1 MLKLGKQFK
10 LVIYNIYR
18 ALFKSDFYQEVVS
31 YKISSVLIS
40 FFMVL
45 LLAYSLPLLNVLSK
59 FASIDLVNPENRIS
73 KEIEGFIQQVPDF
86 SIEAGKITIAN
97 EEVIQIYDYQ
107 KENILVEF
115 SQTAVS
121 QKEGAVFFGE
131 EGVFIQEYAIK
142 DYLLNLF
149 DLPHNTVMSQNQK
162 FQYDYLAY
170 SEFDDIEVSSSI
182 IRSAIIN
189 MVQTYGIKSYVLMF
203 LYFVTANFLLLI
215 AQIIVFSFFAI
226 TIVGKNKLKYRDIF
240 ILTAS
245 AFIPHLILE
254 TINILTYKQSY
265 LLNSSPYS
273 FIIFVVVNGYFV
285 RFAVLSFLGKN
296 K

>member
-121 QKEGAVFFGE
+121 QKEGAVFLEKREF
-131 EGVFIQEYAIK
+131 
-142 DYLLNLF
+142 LF
-149 DLPHNTVMSQNQK
+149 RNMRLK
-162 FQYDYLAY
+162 
-170 SEFDDIEVSSSI
+170 I
-182 IRSAIIN
+182 IC
-189 MVQTYGIKSYVLMF
+189 
-203 LYFVTANFLLLI
+203 
-215 AQIIVFSFFAI
+215 
-226 TIVGKNKLKYRDIF
+226 
-240 ILTAS
+240 
-245 AFIPHLILE
+245 
-254 TINILTYKQSY
+254 
-265 LLNSSPYS
+265 
-273 FIIFVVVNGYFV
+273 
-285 RFAVLSFLGKN
+285 
-296 K
+296 